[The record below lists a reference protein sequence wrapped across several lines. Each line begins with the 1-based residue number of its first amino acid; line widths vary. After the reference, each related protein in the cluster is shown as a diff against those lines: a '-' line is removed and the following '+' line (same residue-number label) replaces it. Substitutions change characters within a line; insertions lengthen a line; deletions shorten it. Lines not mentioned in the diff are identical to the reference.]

1 MTWAALWDF
10 MTAFQ
15 EQGVAAWDAFV
26 ESRKDRPY
34 PIPEVPAEGEGADKQ
49 RALEER
55 YLPDAAQQ
63 KYRSE

>member
-1 MTWAALWDF
+1 

-15 EQGVAAWDAFV
+15 DRDVAAWD
-26 ESRKDRPY
+26 
-34 PIPEVPAEGEGADKQ
+34 EGAEKQ

-63 KYRSE
+63 KYRRE